1 MTNKYD
7 YIRIWDIF
15 IHSGMSS
22 EWAWQCLCSGEKG
35 VEVSLDLERESGRD
49 EGGGALA
56 LAAGR
61 SE

>member
-1 MTNKYD
+1 MGILGY
-7 YIRIWDIF
+7 F
-15 IHSGMSS
+15 GMSS
-22 EWAWQCLCSGEKG
+22 EWPWECSCSGEKG